1 VRNTYL
7 DLRLSQW
14 AEYHSKGYLPS
25 IAEKVF
31 FGGNS
36 ELNRLE
42 IEAHRLTKIK
52 RTAAAIESLD
62 DEYKAIIYGRY
73 LAKMTLK
80 RIGEEIGLSSTTVSR
95 RLSEAGYQIQTFF
108 DNY

>member
-1 VRNTYL
+1 MRNSYL

-25 IAEKVF
+25 IAERVF
-31 FGGNS
+31 FGGDN
-36 ELNRLE
+36 ELSRLE
-42 IEAHRLTKIK
+42 REAHRLTKVK
-52 RTAAAIESLD
+52 RTAAAIESLN

-80 RIGEEIGLSSTTVSR
+80 RIGEEIGLSSATVSR
-95 RLSEAGYQIQTFF
+95 RLSEAGHQIQTFF
-108 DNY
+108 DTH